1 MTLSTLHLEKMI
13 SDIDELV
20 SVLDLEMD
28 YGFTSKGDERIWNER
43 FGKLVKIRKLVVSAL
58 DLVEEFNSIGG

>member
-1 MTLSTLHLEKMI
+1 MTLSTLYLEKMI